1 MGPGSI
7 CTTRVVSGAGMPQI
21 TAILA
26 CARVTREA
34 NILAYN
40 DVFLVI
46 GILACLLFLWGVS
59 IEVRMRR
66 RGEISPIVLLAQRMA
81 AMAPARPVEGHKS

>member
-1 MGPGSI
+1 MSS
-7 CTTRVVSGAGMPQI
+7 C
-21 TAILA
+21 LA
-26 CARVTREA
+26 AQVTREA

-40 DVFLVI
+40 DVFLAI

-59 IEVRMRR
+59 IEIRMRR

-81 AMAPARPVEGHKS
+81 AMAAAAPNEGQASHEIG

>member
-1 MGPGSI
+1 
-7 CTTRVVSGAGMPQI
+7 VVADPSLR
-21 TAILA
+21 TAEGIVLLG
-26 CARVTREA
+26 RQVTREA

-40 DVFLVI
+40 DIFLVA

-59 IEVRMRR
+59 IELRMRK

-81 AMAPARPVEGHKS
+81 AMTAPPPSEGKPA

>member
-1 MGPGSI
+1 MVLLG
-7 CTTRVVSGAGMPQI
+7 RQ
-21 TAILA
+21 
-26 CARVTREA
+26 VTREA

-81 AMAPARPVEGHKS
+81 AMAHCPAQMKDRQS